1 MKTKHTPGPW
11 KFVKTIQHPEEKDQ
25 AVSFIQ
31 TSKTCYDLCFMK
43 GFFTEEEAEANA
55 RLIAAAP
62 ELLDTLESIVETLHQ
77 MRRDETVSGMLFI
90 ATQAIQKATDENL

>member
-1 MKTKHTPGPW
+1 MKTQHTPGPW

-31 TSKTCYDLCFMK
+31 TPKTCYDLCFMK
-43 GFFTEEEAEANA
+43 SFFTEEEAEANA

-62 ELLDTLESIVETLHQ
+62 ELLNACLLAIERLDINNMEGE
-77 MRRDETVSGMLFI
+77 ENEFI
-90 ATQAIQKATDENL
+90 NEIKEAIQKATQP